1 MFQSCAHLFLSSSL
15 IYTIHPWK
23 LHLSHRI
30 CHSFLKEGGGPGKTT
45 LSLLKDVTIR
55 LRREGVQGKRDNVTL
70 YDVFFFEGAPKLTTK
85 LVEMSACLLTDGSRH
100 FYQGLHFMCR

>member
-30 CHSFLKEGGGPGKTT
+30 CHSFFKEGGGPGKTT

-70 YDVFFFEGAPKLTTK
+70 YDVFFFKA
-85 LVEMSACLLTDGSRH
+85 LLRFVRMGH
-100 FYQGLHFMCR
+100 KI

>member
-1 MFQSCAHLFLSSSL
+1 MPDPLPPPTLGTCSKVVHICFLSLSL

-70 YDVFFFEGAPKLTTK
+70 YDVFFFDGALNLKVADIIK
-85 LVEMSACLLTDGSRH
+85 EEI
-100 FYQGLHFMCR
+100 